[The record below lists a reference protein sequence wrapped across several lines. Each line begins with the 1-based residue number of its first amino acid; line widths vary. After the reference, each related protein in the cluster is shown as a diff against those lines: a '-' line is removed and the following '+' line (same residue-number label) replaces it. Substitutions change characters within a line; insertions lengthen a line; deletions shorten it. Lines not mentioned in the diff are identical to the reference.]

1 MCMAKW
7 LPFGYHAGLQRL
19 RIGTLALLAKRRRG
33 RHPKMTPPRPTD
45 SGVLDLDFDVDT
57 GREFDALER
66 IDGLGGGIHD
76 VDEALM
82 NAHLEVLA

>member
-1 MCMAKW
+1 MSTN
-7 LPFGYHAGLQRL
+7 GHQ
-19 RIGTLALLAKRRRG
+19 GTLGTSGPSPHETNAPSQNGERGAVRRWRPVLL
-33 RHPKMTPPRPTD
+33 TD

-57 GREFDALER
+57 GRKFDALER